1 MEAQRPAPPAVPIR
15 IFFLGIPTRV
25 MLLGGIVFADQP
37 HRRSGKIRGHGE
49 MLEISI
55 LPKCFTHLD
64 SGLSGLWTIKSR
76 AVIGLPE
83 LFVAAALRRLCVV
96 GREGCMVLPP
106 FGAIPNISLRY
117 VPELLHYRVPRVGA
131 ASLLSRRSK
140 SLGRIAVPSDRSM
153 QKFLILRR

>member
-1 MEAQRPAPPAVPIR
+1 
-15 IFFLGIPTRV
+15 
-25 MLLGGIVFADQP
+25 
-37 HRRSGKIRGHGE
+37 
-49 MLEISI
+49 
-55 LPKCFTHLD
+55 
-64 SGLSGLWTIKSR
+64 
-76 AVIGLPE
+76 
-83 LFVAAALRRLCVV
+83 
-96 GREGCMVLPP
+96 MVLPP

>member
-25 MLLGGIVFADQP
+25 MLLGGIAFADQP

-64 SGLSGLWTIKSR
+64 SGLSGLWTLYKVQSR
-76 AVIGLPE
+76 NWTPGAVCGSG
-83 LFVAAALRRLCVV
+83 FAAALRC
-96 GREGCMVLPP
+96 
-106 FGAIPNISLRY
+106 GARGM
-117 VPELLHYRVPRVGA
+117 HGA
-131 ASLLSRRSK
+131 PAIRCD
-140 SLGRIAVPSDRSM
+140 P
-153 QKFLILRR
+153 